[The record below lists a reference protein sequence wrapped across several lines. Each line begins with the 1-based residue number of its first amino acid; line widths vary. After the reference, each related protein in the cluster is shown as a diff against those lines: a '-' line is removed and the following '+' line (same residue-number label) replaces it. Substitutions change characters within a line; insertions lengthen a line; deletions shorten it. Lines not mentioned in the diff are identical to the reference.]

1 MSIDLSN
8 SYLYT
13 VIVRER
19 HNMGVYRIYKWGFE
33 ILWCEYLWVAT
44 SPCGG
49 YGGPLPRKFR
59 NMKCSRS
66 DSMTIL
72 GLLRVT
78 WPLTLCSESNI
89 FFID

>member
-8 SYLYT
+8 SYLKT
-13 VIVRER
+13 VIVTER
-19 HNMGVYRIYKWGFE
+19 HNMGVYRICKRGFE

-49 YGGPLPRKFR
+49 FGGPLRR
-59 NMKCSRS
+59 QCRHMKCSRS

-72 GLLRVT
+72 CLLRA
-78 WPLTLCSESNI
+78 TLCNESNI